1 VSRPVLALKPPP
13 DRGLLL
19 TPEQVAQLIGGVSAA
34 WVRRNVRPK
43 MRIGHSTVRYFAS
56 DVQAWLEARR
66 KDGAT

>member
-1 VSRPVLALKPPP
+1 MLALKPP

-19 TPEQVAQLIGGVSAA
+19 TSEQVAQLIGGVSAA

-43 MRIGHSTVRYFAS
+43 MRIGHSTVRFYAG

-66 KDGAT
+66 NGGGA